1 MLDAV
6 RQNSRSAIVYILF
19 GIIIAA
25 FIVSF
30 GPGSP
35 TGSETPWTLGG
46 KFAARVYGSEVSE
59 TDFHFAYMVAGGGDR
74 ERAEDSMRYQRL
86 RELIMDALIERELF
100 AREAE
105 HMGLLVS
112 EQEAANMIV
121 DRGQMFVAGR
131 PRPIE
136 RYAYKNG
143 VFDEQRF
150 KMVLQNSYRVTE
162 KQFMDIQRR
171 ELLADKLRQ
180 LMLLSTRAAEG
191 EVKADFEDKNRQLNL
206 EYVRFAPYRFEQELA
221 PSETEIE
228 NYARAHEEDIKKAYE
243 GRTSLYQKQ
252 EKTVHVRRIL
262 AEAKKEATPE
272 QVTAAQSKIQS
283 ALQTVKS
290 GTRFADV
297 ARTTSDDASTRS
309 RGGDLGWRKKGFTDF
324 GAELELKIFA
334 AKEGD
339 LIGPERSER
348 GFELIKVEGFREG
361 DITLGQARNELAEEL
376 YRRDTA
382 KEMAKK
388 AAEEA
393 MAKLKAG
400 QKLAELYPPQP
411 KPELKADGSP
421 PPPSENKIG
430 VEETGTF
437 SRRGDLVQGIG
448 SSPELAKAV
457 WKLTT
462 PGQTFGPI
470 DVSGSQ
476 VIVALKERKEPD
488 MADFDKRKSELMTD
502 FARTKWAHFIG
513 DWSKNACTTAQSAG
527 KIRVNTDLI
536 GSEAPAAKGLAKILG
551 DRKYEP
557 CRERQF

>member
-35 TGSETPWTLGG
+35 TGSETPWSLGG

-59 TDFHFAYMVAGGGDR
+59 LDFHFAYMVAGGGER

-112 EQEAANMIV
+112 EQEAANMLV

-150 KMVLQNSYRVTE
+150 KMVLQNSYRITE
-162 KQFMDIQRR
+162 KQFMEIQRR
-171 ELLADKLRQ
+171 ELLADKVRQ

-191 EVKADFEDKNRQLNL
+191 EVRADFEDKNRQINL
-206 EYVRFAPYRFEQELA
+206 EYVRFAPYRFEQELS
-221 PSETEIE
+221 PSETDIE
-228 NYARAHEEDIKKAYE
+228 NYARAHEEEIKKAYDD
-243 GRTSLYQKQ
+243 RKSVYQKQ

-262 AEAKKEATPE
+262 AEAKKDATPE
-272 QVTAAQSKIQS
+272 QVTAAQGKIQA
-283 ALQTVKS
+283 ALQTIKS

-297 ARTTSDDASTRS
+297 ARTSDDVATRG

-324 GAELELKIFA
+324 GADLELKIFA

-361 DITLGQARNELAEEL
+361 DITLGQARSELAEEL
-376 YRRDTA
+376 YRSATG

-393 MAKLKAG
+393 AAKLKAG
-400 QKLAELYPPQP
+400 AKLVELFPPQP

-421 PPPSENKIG
+421 PPPSENKLG
-430 VEETGTF
+430 TEETNMF
-437 SRRGDLVQGIG
+437 SRRGDMVQGIG
-448 SSPELAKAV
+448 SSAELAKAV
-457 WKLTT
+457 WKLST
-462 PGQTFGPI
+462 PGQTVGPI

-476 VIVALKERKEPD
+476 VIVSLKERKEPD
-488 MADFDKRKSELMTD
+488 WADFDKRKSELMAD

-527 KIRVNTDLI
+527 KIRVNLDLI